1 MSDKQV
7 IESPERSTEPEV
19 STHPQPDVLSSTSD
33 QNKSDPDYEADSGEK
48 PSSSSDT
55 SAEEIDDR
63 APDEL
68 QGAID
73 IDKFNDEKCEVTLIH
88 EDNVKKAINEL
99 PDDELIVD
107 LSDMF
112 KIFGDQTRVK
122 ILMALE
128 SGELCVCD
136 IAAVMNMSQSAISH
150 QLRVLKQ
157 SNIVKTRRQ
166 GKVVYYSISDD
177 HVKEIFDIAIVHVQ
191 E

>member
-1 MSDKQV
+1 MNKYSYVHIK
-7 IESPERSTEPEV
+7 
-19 STHPQPDVLSSTSD
+19 DV
-33 QNKSDPDYEADSGEK
+33 
-48 PSSSSDT
+48 
-55 SAEEIDDR
+55 
-63 APDEL
+63 
-68 QGAID
+68 ID

-88 EDNVKKAINEL
+88 EDNVKKAINAL
-99 PDDELIVD
+99 PDDELIAD

-136 IAAVMNMSQSAISH
+136 IAAVMDMSQSAISH

>member
-1 MSDKQV
+1 MNKYSYVHIK
-7 IESPERSTEPEV
+7 
-19 STHPQPDVLSSTSD
+19 DV
-33 QNKSDPDYEADSGEK
+33 
-48 PSSSSDT
+48 
-55 SAEEIDDR
+55 
-63 APDEL
+63 
-68 QGAID
+68 ID
-73 IDKFNDEKCEVTLIH
+73 IDKFNDEKCEITLIH
-88 EDNVKKAINEL
+88 EDNVKKTINEL
-99 PDDELIVD
+99 PDDELIAD

>member
-1 MSDKQV
+1 MNKYSYVHIK
-7 IESPERSTEPEV
+7 
-19 STHPQPDVLSSTSD
+19 DV
-33 QNKSDPDYEADSGEK
+33 
-48 PSSSSDT
+48 
-55 SAEEIDDR
+55 
-63 APDEL
+63 
-68 QGAID
+68 ID

-88 EDNVKKAINEL
+88 EDNVKKAINGL
-99 PDDELIVD
+99 PDDELIAD

-112 KIFGDQTRVK
+112 KIFGDQTRMK

-157 SNIVKTRRQ
+157 SNIVKTRRE

-177 HVKEIFDIAIVHVQ
+177 HVKEIFDIAMVHVQ

>member
-1 MSDKQV
+1 MNKYSYVHIK
-7 IESPERSTEPEV
+7 
-19 STHPQPDVLSSTSD
+19 DV
-33 QNKSDPDYEADSGEK
+33 
-48 PSSSSDT
+48 
-55 SAEEIDDR
+55 R
-63 APDEL
+63 
-68 QGAID
+68 D

-177 HVKEIFDIAIVHVQ
+177 HVKEIFDIAMVHVQ

>member
-1 MSDKQV
+1 MNKYSYVHIK
-7 IESPERSTEPEV
+7 
-19 STHPQPDVLSSTSD
+19 DV
-33 QNKSDPDYEADSGEK
+33 
-48 PSSSSDT
+48 
-55 SAEEIDDR
+55 
-63 APDEL
+63 
-68 QGAID
+68 ID

-88 EDNVKKAINEL
+88 EDNVKKAVNEL
-99 PDDELIVD
+99 PDDELIAD

-157 SNIVKTRRQ
+157 SNIVKTRRD
-166 GKVVYYSISDD
+166 GKVVYYSISDE
-177 HVKEIFDIAIVHVQ
+177 HVKDIFDIAMVHVQ

>member
-1 MSDKQV
+1 MNKYSYVHIK
-7 IESPERSTEPEV
+7 
-19 STHPQPDVLSSTSD
+19 DV
-33 QNKSDPDYEADSGEK
+33 
-48 PSSSSDT
+48 
-55 SAEEIDDR
+55 
-63 APDEL
+63 
-68 QGAID
+68 ID

>member
-1 MSDKQV
+1 MNKYSYVHIK
-7 IESPERSTEPEV
+7 
-19 STHPQPDVLSSTSD
+19 DV
-33 QNKSDPDYEADSGEK
+33 
-48 PSSSSDT
+48 
-55 SAEEIDDR
+55 R
-63 APDEL
+63 
-68 QGAID
+68 D
-73 IDKFNDEKCEVTLIH
+73 IDKLNDEKCEVTLIH

-99 PDDELIVD
+99 PDDELIAD

-157 SNIVKTRRQ
+157 SNIVKTRRE

-177 HVKEIFDIAIVHVQ
+177 HVKEIFDIAMVHVQ

>member
-1 MSDKQV
+1 MNKYSYVHIK
-7 IESPERSTEPEV
+7 
-19 STHPQPDVLSSTSD
+19 DV
-33 QNKSDPDYEADSGEK
+33 
-48 PSSSSDT
+48 
-55 SAEEIDDR
+55 R
-63 APDEL
+63 
-68 QGAID
+68 D
-73 IDKFNDEKCEVTLIH
+73 IDKINDEKCEVTLIH

-99 PDDELIVD
+99 PDDELIAD

-177 HVKEIFDIAIVHVQ
+177 HVKEIFEIAIVHVQ

>member
-1 MSDKQV
+1 MNKYSYVHIK
-7 IESPERSTEPEV
+7 
-19 STHPQPDVLSSTSD
+19 DV
-33 QNKSDPDYEADSGEK
+33 
-48 PSSSSDT
+48 
-55 SAEEIDDR
+55 
-63 APDEL
+63 
-68 QGAID
+68 ID

-99 PDDELIVD
+99 PDDELIAD

-157 SNIVKTRRQ
+157 SNIVKTRRE
-166 GKVVYYSISDD
+166 GKVVYYSCLLYTSPSPRDS
-177 HVKEIFDIAIVHVQ
+177 
-191 E
+191 

>member
-1 MSDKQV
+1 M
-7 IESPERSTEPEV
+7 
-19 STHPQPDVLSSTSD
+19 
-33 QNKSDPDYEADSGEK
+33 
-48 PSSSSDT
+48 
-55 SAEEIDDR
+55 
-63 APDEL
+63 
-68 QGAID
+68 ID

-88 EDNVKKAINEL
+88 EDNVKKTINEL
-99 PDDELIVD
+99 PDDELIAD

-157 SNIVKTRRQ
+157 SNIVKTRRE

>member
-1 MSDKQV
+1 MNKYSYVHIK
-7 IESPERSTEPEV
+7 
-19 STHPQPDVLSSTSD
+19 DV
-33 QNKSDPDYEADSGEK
+33 
-48 PSSSSDT
+48 
-55 SAEEIDDR
+55 
-63 APDEL
+63 
-68 QGAID
+68 ID

-88 EDNVKKAINEL
+88 EDNVKKAINAL
-99 PDDELIVD
+99 PDEELIAD

-157 SNIVKTRRQ
+157 SNIVKTRRE

-177 HVKEIFDIAIVHVQ
+177 HVKEIFDIAMVHVQ

>member
-1 MSDKQV
+1 MFIQKDV
-7 IESPERSTEPEV
+7 I
-19 STHPQPDVLSSTSD
+19 
-33 QNKSDPDYEADSGEK
+33 A
-48 PSSSSDT
+48 
-55 SAEEIDDR
+55 
-63 APDEL
+63 
-68 QGAID
+68 

-99 PDDELIVD
+99 PDDELIAD
-107 LSDMF
+107 MSDMF

-157 SNIVKTRRQ
+157 SNIVKTRRE

-177 HVKEIFDIAIVHVQ
+177 HVKEIFDIAMVHVQ

>member
-1 MSDKQV
+1 MNKYSYVHIK
-7 IESPERSTEPEV
+7 
-19 STHPQPDVLSSTSD
+19 DV
-33 QNKSDPDYEADSGEK
+33 
-48 PSSSSDT
+48 
-55 SAEEIDDR
+55 
-63 APDEL
+63 
-68 QGAID
+68 ID
-73 IDKFNDEKCEVTLIH
+73 IDKFNNEKCEVTLIH

-99 PDDELIVD
+99 PNDELIAD

-136 IAAVMNMSQSAISH
+136 IAAVMDMSQSAISH

>member
-1 MSDKQV
+1 MFIQK
-7 IESPERSTEPEV
+7 
-19 STHPQPDVLSSTSD
+19 DV
-33 QNKSDPDYEADSGEK
+33 
-48 PSSSSDT
+48 
-55 SAEEIDDR
+55 R
-63 APDEL
+63 
-68 QGAID
+68 D

-99 PDDELIVD
+99 PDDELIAD

-136 IAAVMNMSQSAISH
+136 IAAVMDMSQSAISH

-157 SNIVKTRRQ
+157 SNIVKTRRD
-166 GKVVYYSISDD
+166 GKVVYYSISDE
-177 HVKEIFDIAIVHVQ
+177 HVKDIFDIAMVHVQ

>member
-1 MSDKQV
+1 MNKYSYVHIK
-7 IESPERSTEPEV
+7 
-19 STHPQPDVLSSTSD
+19 DV
-33 QNKSDPDYEADSGEK
+33 
-48 PSSSSDT
+48 
-55 SAEEIDDR
+55 
-63 APDEL
+63 
-68 QGAID
+68 ID
-73 IDKFNDEKCEVTLIH
+73 IDKPNDEKCEVTLIH

-99 PDDELIVD
+99 PDDELIAD

-157 SNIVKTRRQ
+157 SNTVKTRRQ

>member
-1 MSDKQV
+1 MNKYSYVHIK
-7 IESPERSTEPEV
+7 
-19 STHPQPDVLSSTSD
+19 DV
-33 QNKSDPDYEADSGEK
+33 
-48 PSSSSDT
+48 
-55 SAEEIDDR
+55 
-63 APDEL
+63 
-68 QGAID
+68 ID

-88 EDNVKKAINEL
+88 EDNVKKTINEL
-99 PDDELIVD
+99 PDDELIAD

-136 IAAVMNMSQSAISH
+136 IAAVMDMSQSAISH

-157 SNIVKTRRQ
+157 SNIVKTRRE

-177 HVKEIFDIAIVHVQ
+177 HVKEIFDIAMVHVQ

>member
-1 MSDKQV
+1 MNKYSYVHIK
-7 IESPERSTEPEV
+7 
-19 STHPQPDVLSSTSD
+19 DV
-33 QNKSDPDYEADSGEK
+33 
-48 PSSSSDT
+48 
-55 SAEEIDDR
+55 
-63 APDEL
+63 
-68 QGAID
+68 ID

-88 EDNVKKAINEL
+88 EDNVKKAINAL
-99 PDDELIVD
+99 PDDELIAD

-128 SGELCVCD
+128 SGEMCVCD

-157 SNIVKTRRQ
+157 SNIVKTRRE

-177 HVKEIFDIAIVHVQ
+177 HVKEIFDMAMVHVQ

>member
-1 MSDKQV
+1 MNKYSYVHIK
-7 IESPERSTEPEV
+7 
-19 STHPQPDVLSSTSD
+19 DV
-33 QNKSDPDYEADSGEK
+33 
-48 PSSSSDT
+48 
-55 SAEEIDDR
+55 R
-63 APDEL
+63 
-68 QGAID
+68 D

-136 IAAVMNMSQSAISH
+136 IAAVMDMSQSAISH

-177 HVKEIFDIAIVHVQ
+177 PCERNLRHCDSTRARITTII
-191 E
+191 

>member
-1 MSDKQV
+1 MNKYSYVHIK
-7 IESPERSTEPEV
+7 
-19 STHPQPDVLSSTSD
+19 DV
-33 QNKSDPDYEADSGEK
+33 
-48 PSSSSDT
+48 
-55 SAEEIDDR
+55 
-63 APDEL
+63 
-68 QGAID
+68 ID

-99 PDDELIVD
+99 PNDELIAD

-157 SNIVKTRRQ
+157 SNIVKTRRE

-177 HVKEIFDIAIVHVQ
+177 HVKEIFDMAMVHVQ

>member
-1 MSDKQV
+1 MNKYSYVHIK
-7 IESPERSTEPEV
+7 
-19 STHPQPDVLSSTSD
+19 DV
-33 QNKSDPDYEADSGEK
+33 
-48 PSSSSDT
+48 
-55 SAEEIDDR
+55 
-63 APDEL
+63 
-68 QGAID
+68 ID

-99 PDDELIVD
+99 PDDELIAD

-128 SGELCVCD
+128 SGEMCVCD
-136 IAAVMNMSQSAISH
+136 IAAVMDMSQSAISH

-157 SNIVKTRRQ
+157 SNIVKTRRE

-177 HVKEIFDIAIVHVQ
+177 HVKEIFDIAMVHVQ

>member
-1 MSDKQV
+1 MNKYSYVHIK
-7 IESPERSTEPEV
+7 
-19 STHPQPDVLSSTSD
+19 DV
-33 QNKSDPDYEADSGEK
+33 
-48 PSSSSDT
+48 
-55 SAEEIDDR
+55 
-63 APDEL
+63 
-68 QGAID
+68 ID

-88 EDNVKKAINEL
+88 ENNVKKAINEL
-99 PDDELIVD
+99 PDDELIAD

-112 KIFGDQTRVK
+112 KIFGDQTRMK

-157 SNIVKTRRQ
+157 SNIVKTRRD
-166 GKVVYYSISDD
+166 GKVVYYSISDE
-177 HVKEIFDIAIVHVQ
+177 HVKDIFDIAMIHVQ

>member
-1 MSDKQV
+1 MNKYSYVHIK
-7 IESPERSTEPEV
+7 
-19 STHPQPDVLSSTSD
+19 DV
-33 QNKSDPDYEADSGEK
+33 
-48 PSSSSDT
+48 
-55 SAEEIDDR
+55 
-63 APDEL
+63 
-68 QGAID
+68 ID

-88 EDNVKKAINEL
+88 EDNVKKTINEL
-99 PDDELIVD
+99 PDDELIAD

-136 IAAVMNMSQSAISH
+136 IAAVMDMSQSAISH

>member
-1 MSDKQV
+1 MNKYSYVHIK
-7 IESPERSTEPEV
+7 
-19 STHPQPDVLSSTSD
+19 DV
-33 QNKSDPDYEADSGEK
+33 
-48 PSSSSDT
+48 
-55 SAEEIDDR
+55 
-63 APDEL
+63 
-68 QGAID
+68 ID

-99 PDDELIVD
+99 PDDELIAD

-177 HVKEIFDIAIVHVQ
+177 HVKEIFEIAIVHVQ

>member
-1 MSDKQV
+1 MNKYSYVHIK
-7 IESPERSTEPEV
+7 
-19 STHPQPDVLSSTSD
+19 DV
-33 QNKSDPDYEADSGEK
+33 
-48 PSSSSDT
+48 
-55 SAEEIDDR
+55 
-63 APDEL
+63 
-68 QGAID
+68 ID
-73 IDKFNDEKCEVTLIH
+73 IDKLNDEKCEVTLIH
-88 EDNVKKAINEL
+88 ENNVKKAINEL
-99 PDDELIVD
+99 PDDELIAD

-136 IAAVMNMSQSAISH
+136 IAAVMDMSQSAISH

>member
-1 MSDKQV
+1 MNKYSYVHIK
-7 IESPERSTEPEV
+7 
-19 STHPQPDVLSSTSD
+19 DV
-33 QNKSDPDYEADSGEK
+33 
-48 PSSSSDT
+48 
-55 SAEEIDDR
+55 
-63 APDEL
+63 
-68 QGAID
+68 ID

-99 PDDELIVD
+99 PDDELIAD

-157 SNIVKTRRQ
+157 SNIVKTRRE

-177 HVKEIFDIAIVHVQ
+177 HVKEIFDMAMVHVQ

>member
-1 MSDKQV
+1 MNKYSYVHIK
-7 IESPERSTEPEV
+7 
-19 STHPQPDVLSSTSD
+19 DV
-33 QNKSDPDYEADSGEK
+33 
-48 PSSSSDT
+48 
-55 SAEEIDDR
+55 R
-63 APDEL
+63 
-68 QGAID
+68 D

-122 ILMALE
+122 ILMALG

-177 HVKEIFDIAIVHVQ
+177 NVKEIFDIAIVHVQ

>member
-1 MSDKQV
+1 MNKYSYVHIK
-7 IESPERSTEPEV
+7 
-19 STHPQPDVLSSTSD
+19 DV
-33 QNKSDPDYEADSGEK
+33 
-48 PSSSSDT
+48 
-55 SAEEIDDR
+55 
-63 APDEL
+63 
-68 QGAID
+68 ID

-88 EDNVKKAINEL
+88 EDNVKKTINEL
-99 PDDELIVD
+99 PDDELIAD

-112 KIFGDQTRVK
+112 KIFGDQTRMK

-136 IAAVMNMSQSAISH
+136 IAAVMDMSQSAISH

-157 SNIVKTRRQ
+157 SNIVKTRRE

-177 HVKEIFDIAIVHVQ
+177 HVKEIFDIAMVHVQ

>member
-1 MSDKQV
+1 MNKYSYVHIK
-7 IESPERSTEPEV
+7 
-19 STHPQPDVLSSTSD
+19 DV
-33 QNKSDPDYEADSGEK
+33 
-48 PSSSSDT
+48 
-55 SAEEIDDR
+55 
-63 APDEL
+63 
-68 QGAID
+68 ID

-99 PDDELIVD
+99 PDDELIAD

-136 IAAVMNMSQSAISH
+136 ISAVMNMSQSAISH

-177 HVKEIFDIAIVHVQ
+177 HVKEIFEIAIVHVQ

>member
-1 MSDKQV
+1 MNKYSYVHIK
-7 IESPERSTEPEV
+7 
-19 STHPQPDVLSSTSD
+19 DV
-33 QNKSDPDYEADSGEK
+33 
-48 PSSSSDT
+48 
-55 SAEEIDDR
+55 
-63 APDEL
+63 
-68 QGAID
+68 ID
-73 IDKFNDEKCEVTLIH
+73 IDKPNDEKCEVTLIH
-88 EDNVKKAINEL
+88 EDNVKKTINEL
-99 PDDELIVD
+99 PDDELIAD

-157 SNIVKTRRQ
+157 SNIVKTRRE

-177 HVKEIFDIAIVHVQ
+177 HVKEIFDIAMVHVQ

>member
-1 MSDKQV
+1 MNKYSYVHIK
-7 IESPERSTEPEV
+7 
-19 STHPQPDVLSSTSD
+19 DV
-33 QNKSDPDYEADSGEK
+33 
-48 PSSSSDT
+48 
-55 SAEEIDDR
+55 
-63 APDEL
+63 
-68 QGAID
+68 ID

-99 PDDELIVD
+99 PDDELIAD

-112 KIFGDQTRVK
+112 KIFGDQTRMK

-157 SNIVKTRRQ
+157 SNIVKTRRE
-166 GKVVYYSISDD
+166 GKVVYYSISDE
-177 HVKEIFDIAIVHVQ
+177 HVKDIFDIAMVHVQ

>member
-1 MSDKQV
+1 MNKYSYVHIK
-7 IESPERSTEPEV
+7 
-19 STHPQPDVLSSTSD
+19 DV
-33 QNKSDPDYEADSGEK
+33 
-48 PSSSSDT
+48 
-55 SAEEIDDR
+55 
-63 APDEL
+63 
-68 QGAID
+68 ID

-99 PDDELIVD
+99 PDDELIAD

-112 KIFGDQTRVK
+112 KIFGDQTRMK

-136 IAAVMNMSQSAISH
+136 IAAVMDMSQSAISH

-157 SNIVKTRRQ
+157 SNIVKTRRE

-177 HVKEIFDIAIVHVQ
+177 HVKEIFDIAMVHVQ

>member
-1 MSDKQV
+1 MNKYSYVHIK
-7 IESPERSTEPEV
+7 
-19 STHPQPDVLSSTSD
+19 DV
-33 QNKSDPDYEADSGEK
+33 
-48 PSSSSDT
+48 
-55 SAEEIDDR
+55 
-63 APDEL
+63 
-68 QGAID
+68 ID

-99 PDDELIVD
+99 PNDELIAD

-136 IAAVMNMSQSAISH
+136 IAAVMDMSQSAISH

>member
-1 MSDKQV
+1 MNKYSYVHIK
-7 IESPERSTEPEV
+7 
-19 STHPQPDVLSSTSD
+19 DV
-33 QNKSDPDYEADSGEK
+33 
-48 PSSSSDT
+48 
-55 SAEEIDDR
+55 R
-63 APDEL
+63 
-68 QGAID
+68 D
-73 IDKFNDEKCEVTLIH
+73 IDKINDEKCEVTLIH

-99 PDDELIVD
+99 PNDELIAD

-157 SNIVKTRRQ
+157 SNIVKTRRE

-177 HVKEIFDIAIVHVQ
+177 HVKEIFDIAMVHVQ

>member
-1 MSDKQV
+1 MNKYSYVHIK
-7 IESPERSTEPEV
+7 
-19 STHPQPDVLSSTSD
+19 DV
-33 QNKSDPDYEADSGEK
+33 
-48 PSSSSDT
+48 
-55 SAEEIDDR
+55 
-63 APDEL
+63 
-68 QGAID
+68 ID

-99 PDDELIVD
+99 PDDELIAD

-136 IAAVMNMSQSAISH
+136 IAAVMDMSQSAISH

-157 SNIVKTRRQ
+157 SNIVKTRRE

-177 HVKEIFDIAIVHVQ
+177 HVKEIFDMAMVHVQ

>member
-1 MSDKQV
+1 MNKYSYVHIK
-7 IESPERSTEPEV
+7 
-19 STHPQPDVLSSTSD
+19 DV
-33 QNKSDPDYEADSGEK
+33 
-48 PSSSSDT
+48 
-55 SAEEIDDR
+55 R
-63 APDEL
+63 
-68 QGAID
+68 D
-73 IDKFNDEKCEVTLIH
+73 IDKINDEKCEVTLIH

-99 PDDELIVD
+99 PDDELIAD

-157 SNIVKTRRQ
+157 SNIVKTRRE

>member
-1 MSDKQV
+1 MNKYSYVHIK
-7 IESPERSTEPEV
+7 
-19 STHPQPDVLSSTSD
+19 DV
-33 QNKSDPDYEADSGEK
+33 
-48 PSSSSDT
+48 
-55 SAEEIDDR
+55 
-63 APDEL
+63 
-68 QGAID
+68 ID

-99 PDDELIVD
+99 PDDELIAD

>member
-1 MSDKQV
+1 MNKYSYVHIK
-7 IESPERSTEPEV
+7 
-19 STHPQPDVLSSTSD
+19 DV
-33 QNKSDPDYEADSGEK
+33 
-48 PSSSSDT
+48 
-55 SAEEIDDR
+55 R
-63 APDEL
+63 
-68 QGAID
+68 D
-73 IDKFNDEKCEVTLIH
+73 IDKINDEKCEVTLIH

-99 PDDELIVD
+99 PDDELIAD

>member
-1 MSDKQV
+1 MNKYSYVHIK
-7 IESPERSTEPEV
+7 
-19 STHPQPDVLSSTSD
+19 DV
-33 QNKSDPDYEADSGEK
+33 
-48 PSSSSDT
+48 
-55 SAEEIDDR
+55 
-63 APDEL
+63 
-68 QGAID
+68 ID

-99 PDDELIVD
+99 PDDELIVN

-177 HVKEIFDIAIVHVQ
+177 HVKEIFDIAMVHVQ

>member
-1 MSDKQV
+1 MNKYSYVHIK
-7 IESPERSTEPEV
+7 
-19 STHPQPDVLSSTSD
+19 DV
-33 QNKSDPDYEADSGEK
+33 
-48 PSSSSDT
+48 
-55 SAEEIDDR
+55 
-63 APDEL
+63 
-68 QGAID
+68 ID

-88 EDNVKKAINEL
+88 EDNVKKDINEL
-99 PDDELIVD
+99 PDDELIAD

-128 SGELCVCD
+128 SGEMCVCD
-136 IAAVMNMSQSAISH
+136 IAAVMDMSQSAISH

-157 SNIVKTRRQ
+157 SNIVKTRRE

-177 HVKEIFDIAIVHVQ
+177 HVKEIFDMAMVHVQ

>member
-1 MSDKQV
+1 MNKYSYVHIK
-7 IESPERSTEPEV
+7 
-19 STHPQPDVLSSTSD
+19 DV
-33 QNKSDPDYEADSGEK
+33 
-48 PSSSSDT
+48 
-55 SAEEIDDR
+55 
-63 APDEL
+63 
-68 QGAID
+68 ID

-177 HVKEIFDIAIVHVQ
+177 HVKEIFDIAIVHMQ